1 MAIFSKKNN
10 AKRSNEQAKVILDE
24 SLEGRPVENPVESP
38 AVREATAASG
48 ITQEPMTQ
56 GPPAQGTKDGTT
68 LGSAAS
74 AGPTAARP
82 TADAPAKPATD
93 NEELE
98 PEPIETPPVVPIEH
112 RFGIDDAIQLMRSLP
127 TDPNSALVVRVVRVT
142 LAAVNV
148 SVEEIVA
155 DATRKEA
162 RIREGIAAL
171 EARIVDLEGQL
182 GALRREI
189 AAHQADLKETSNVR
203 ERLHLADQY
212 PGPKPPPT
220 PISATLARLTPAKP
234 FSS

>member
-10 AKRSNEQAKVILDE
+10 ARRSDEQAKVILDA
-24 SLEGRPVENPVESP
+24 SLEGKTAGNAVESSPVEDSA
-38 AVREATAASG
+38 AVSAT
-48 ITQEPMTQ
+48 TQEPTTHEPTAEVTTASPDSSSA
-56 GPPAQGTKDGTT
+56 GVGEPAAAKGTT
-68 LGSAAS
+68 ATS
-74 AGPTAARP
+74 T
-82 TADAPAKPATD
+82 PAEH
-93 NEELE
+93 EEVE
-98 PEPIETPPVVPIEH
+98 PESLDTPAVAPIEH

-142 LAAVNV
+142 LGAVNV

-162 RIREGIAAL
+162 RIKESIAAL
-171 EARIVDLEGQL
+171 EGRIVELEGQL

-212 PGPKPPPT
+212 PAPKPPPT
-220 PISATLARLTPAKP
+220 PMAATLARLTPSKP
-234 FSS
+234 FSSQ